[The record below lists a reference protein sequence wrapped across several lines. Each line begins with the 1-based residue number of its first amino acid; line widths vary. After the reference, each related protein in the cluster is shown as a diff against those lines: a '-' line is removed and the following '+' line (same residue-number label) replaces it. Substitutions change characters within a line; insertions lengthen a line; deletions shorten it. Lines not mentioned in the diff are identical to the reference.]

1 VCVCGVL
8 YCTVHDITLLYMV
21 YGCRPVAWEIAKNLA
36 LAGVGRMSVVA
47 DEGGFGG
54 PGDKL
59 MSYIQAL
66 NPSVQVELL

>member
-1 VCVCGVL
+1 
-8 YCTVHDITLLYMV
+8 M
-21 YGCRPVAWEIAKNLA
+21 AWEIAKNLA

-47 DEGGFGG
+47 DEGGFGE

>member
-1 VCVCGVL
+1 
-8 YCTVHDITLLYMV
+8 M
-21 YGCRPVAWEIAKNLA
+21 AWEIAKNLA

-59 MSYIQAL
+59 MSCDNVCDNVCMYIK
-66 NPSVQVELL
+66 N